1 MNKNF
6 TSQDMEAVIDVLNG
20 YLQYLKFKWDQEN
33 ISGSFWTFSK
43 TYLMKVSNFITNA
56 LDETVR
62 LVENLIPGGENK
74 KIAVMSTME
83 NILDY
88 IIIQTFPVWAK
99 PFIPI
104 IKKFVLNV
112 LVSNFI
118 DFIVSKYNAGLWGVQ
133 ESKPKPEVNVDQIQK
148 SPEIFVPPIQETQF
162 MQEATYVPKRK
173 RQKKLSK

>member
-6 TSQDMEAVIDVLNG
+6 TSQDMEAVINVLNG

-33 ISGSFWTFSK
+33 ITGSFWTFSK
-43 TYLMKVSNFITNA
+43 TYLIKVSNFITNA
-56 LDETVR
+56 LDETIR

-88 IIIQTFPVWAK
+88 IIVQTFPVWAK
-99 PFIPI
+99 PFVPL

-112 LVSNFI
+112 LISNFI
-118 DFIVSKYNAGLWGVQ
+118 DFIVEKYNSGFWKNQDAQ
-133 ESKPKPEVNVDQIQK
+133 PTTEVNVEQIQR
-148 SPEIFVPPIQETQF
+148 SPEIFVPPIQQTQF
-162 MQEATYVPKRK
+162 MQEATYVKKRK
-173 RQKKLSK
+173 RQKKVSK